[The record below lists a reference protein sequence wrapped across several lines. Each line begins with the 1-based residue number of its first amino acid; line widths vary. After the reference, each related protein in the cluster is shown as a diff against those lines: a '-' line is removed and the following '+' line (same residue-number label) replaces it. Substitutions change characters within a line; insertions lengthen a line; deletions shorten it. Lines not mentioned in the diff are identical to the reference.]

1 LKTEEEKNCLLIYFT
16 TCPLF
21 VPSEVHLWFSGN
33 PPFPSSLQKDKANFL
48 ENLKMPVIEPS
59 DLKNV
64 INAGVNAGA
73 KDQCLPSLKQKE
85 IGKKGNFSSICFF
98 LLDIQN

>member
-1 LKTEEEKNCLLIYFT
+1 
-16 TCPLF
+16 
-21 VPSEVHLWFSGN
+21 
-33 PPFPSSLQKDKANFL
+33 
-48 ENLKMPVIEPS
+48 MPVIEPS

-98 LLDIQN
+98 LLDIQNLKYQLIYVIILAPPFGLFLAYFIKRINKMR